1 MPASPAASSG
11 RRCRHIVIGTIA
23 VLAVNGLLI
32 EAFSFS
38 ASKLRL
44 LAFNDPP
51 SAFSENEHVT
61 VWRSEKDAWGAWH
74 KPNVVT
80 RAESPCYGVT
90 YETNQYGARDE
101 AFSQDARGRR
111 RVVLLGDSFAEGY
124 GVNFEDTAQ
133 RRLEKGG
140 GIEVLNF
147 GSAAHFGP
155 VQYYLLYLGLARS
168 LEHEAVI
175 IFFLPANDFTDN
187 DYEFWRANG
196 LTYRTTAPL
205 DFRYLRVNPTVERYR
220 PYWRRKDGRFEV
232 FYPPG
237 AVPDDREPDRAQEKR
252 GRFGPVKQFVDDY
265 LWSKNIY
272 RTARYVVERF
282 RWERAFTRSGVPMID
297 YSGYFDASIEQ
308 QEAVLF
314 FLQELVAA
322 VSPRPTYIVT
332 IPDQRDIAR
341 IRAGH
346 DPASPYWH
354 RALMKM
360 DSPPQVRVLDLA
372 QYVPSDSD
380 SLFHTCDGHWNAKGN
395 EWAASVILR
404 QLPDLSHLPATAAR

>member
-1 MPASPAASSG
+1 MRVVAIFVVSAL
-11 RRCRHIVIGTIA
+11 TT
-23 VLAVNGLLI
+23 
-32 EAFSFS
+32 EAFSFV
-38 ASKLRL
+38 ASKFQL

-51 SAFSENEHVT
+51 SAFSQNRYVT
-61 VWRSEKDAWGAWH
+61 VWRSERDAWGAWH

-80 RAESPCYGVT
+80 RAESTCYAVT

-101 AFSQDARGRR
+101 PFSQEARGRR

-124 GVNFEDTAQ
+124 TVNFEDTAQ
-133 RRLEKGG
+133 RHLEKSG

-155 VQYYLLYLGLARS
+155 VQYFLLYQGLAR
-168 LEHEAVI
+168 LLDHEAVI
-175 IFFLPANDFTDN
+175 VFFLPANDFTDN

-196 LTYRTTAPL
+196 LNYRTAAPL
-205 DFRYLRVNPTVERYR
+205 DFRYADAAPTVERYR

-237 AVPDDREPDRAQEKR
+237 AVQDDREPDQAVDNQEDR
-252 GRFGPVKQFVDDY
+252 GRFGPVKRFADDY

-272 RTARYVVERF
+272 RTARYLVERY
-282 RWERAFTRSGVPMID
+282 RWERAFARSGVPITD

-308 QEAVLF
+308 QEAALF

-332 IPDQRDIAR
+332 IPDKRDIAR

-346 DPASPYWH
+346 DPASQYWH

-360 DSPPQVRVLDLA
+360 DGVPHVRVLDLA

-380 SLFHTCDGHWNAKGN
+380 SLFHKCDGHWNAKGN
-395 EWAASVILR
+395 QWAASVLLT
-404 QLPDLSHLPATAAR
+404 QLPEISDPPSTPAE

>member
-1 MPASPAASSG
+1 MV
-11 RRCRHIVIGTIA
+11 RRIVIGIIA
-23 VLAVNGLLI
+23 ILAVNALVV
-32 EAFSFS
+32 EAFSFA

-44 LAFNDPP
+44 LVFNDPP
-51 SAFSENEHVT
+51 AAFSENRYVT
-61 VWRSEKDAWGAWH
+61 VWRSERDAWGAWH

-80 RAESPCYGVT
+80 RSESRCYGVT

-101 AFSQDARGRR
+101 PFSQHAHGRR

-124 GVNFEDTAQ
+124 GVNLEDTAQ
-133 RRLEKGG
+133 RHIEKDA

-155 VQYYLLYLGLARS
+155 VQYFLVYQGLARS
-168 LEHEAVI
+168 LDHDAVI
-175 IFFLPANDFTDN
+175 VFFLPANDFTDN
-187 DYEFWRANG
+187 DYEFWRANA
-196 LTYRTTAPL
+196 LTYRTAAPL
-205 DFRYLRVNPTVERYR
+205 DFHYVDSAPNVERYR

-237 AVPDDREPDRAQEKR
+237 AVPDDRAVGNQEARGKFGAIKR
-252 GRFGPVKQFVDDY
+252 FADDY

-282 RWERAFTRSGVPMID
+282 QWERAITRSGVRVTD

-308 QEAVLF
+308 QKAALF

-322 VSPRPTYIVT
+322 VAPRPTYIVT

-346 DPASPYWH
+346 DPGSQYWH

-360 DSPPQVRVLDLA
+360 DSPPRVRVLDLA

-395 EWAASVILR
+395 QWAASVMLR
-404 QLPDLSHLPATAAR
+404 QFPDINHVPSTAAR